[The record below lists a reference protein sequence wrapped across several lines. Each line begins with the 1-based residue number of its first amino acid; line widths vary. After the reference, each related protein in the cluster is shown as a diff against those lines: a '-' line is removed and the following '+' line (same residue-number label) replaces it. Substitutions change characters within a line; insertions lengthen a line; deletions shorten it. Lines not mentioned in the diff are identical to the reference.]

1 MHCQCSVH
9 SSTGLWP
16 ALTVPVRASGRYLNV
31 QCGPVRCAERAR
43 KPYRVQYVSTILLN
57 MYKQLYRQSYKQPG
71 RPTLSISIYL
81 SADPDPCRPLH
92 VALRDVARR
101 FPHAHIS
108 NACVGFGIRRSYR
121 LTSSRSHPTL
131 AKVCERVKRIQT
143 ERGMTEIFY
152 ATRGVHWCNKKN
164 HDKIRGV
171 NHSQL
176 TLPFKN
182 VHT

>member
-16 ALTVPVRASGRYLNV
+16 ALTVPVQASGRYLSV

-57 MYKQLYRQSYKQPG
+57 MYKQLYRQSYKQSD

-108 NACVGFGIRRSYR
+108 NACVGFGIRRSYHVGSHDVWLAVVPLLVVSR
-121 LTSSRSHPTL
+121 DNSASTVGRRNTCNSSCSASARS
-131 AKVCERVKRIQT
+131 A
-143 ERGMTEIFY
+143 
-152 ATRGVHWCNKKN
+152 
-164 HDKIRGV
+164 
-171 NHSQL
+171 
-176 TLPFKN
+176 
-182 VHT
+182 

>member
-16 ALTVPVRASGRYLNV
+16 ALTVPVRASGRYLINV

-81 SADPDPCRPLH
+81 SADPDPCTLQL
-92 VALRDVARR
+92 ALRDVARR

-108 NACVGFGIRRSYR
+108 NACVGFGIRRSYHVGSHDVWLAVVPLLVVSR
-121 LTSSRSHPTL
+121 DNSASTVGRRNTCNSSCSASARS
-131 AKVCERVKRIQT
+131 A
-143 ERGMTEIFY
+143 
-152 ATRGVHWCNKKN
+152 
-164 HDKIRGV
+164 
-171 NHSQL
+171 
-176 TLPFKN
+176 
-182 VHT
+182 